1 MPNNVALAS
10 QRGSSGRIFG
20 LDVFRA
26 VAILTV
32 VATHGGSFLNLSR
45 FDGFPYIK
53 LIDGVELFFVL
64 SGFLIGG
71 ILLDKINATEGFGPK
86 QLVSFWKRRWLRTI
100 PLYYLVLL
108 LNVVFA
114 KTGLAPNDLSQ
125 FNWRF
130 FLFLQNFSTSF
141 VDFFWESWSLS
152 VEEWFYLSTPI
163 LILFALRRLNPK
175 YAFLSVLLFMMI
187 LPIIFRFSIRDP
199 EIDGFWFDQ
208 TFRKIVLARVDSIAY
223 GLFAAWVLYYFP
235 RTWSR
240 IRVPAFLLGLVL
252 VYFHMKIRVDVK
264 SFYWQVVHFSLGS
277 MAIMFLLPFANSVKK
292 MSGSW
297 ARAVEHISR
306 ISYSMYL
313 VNLGLVYSVMNTHF
327 PPTGGTDAVFKYGLY
342 WLLVISFSSLLYRY
356 FEKPIM
362 DLRDK

>member
-1 MPNNVALAS
+1 MPNYVPS
-10 QRGSSGRIFG
+10 FDQQVPSRRIFG

-32 VATHGGSFLNLSR
+32 VATHAGSLLDLSR

-71 ILLDKINATEGFGPK
+71 ILLNTINAPEGFGPK
-86 QLVSFWKRRWLRTI
+86 QLISFWKRRWLRTI

-108 LNVVFA
+108 LNVGFA
-114 KTGLAPNDLSQ
+114 KTGLVANDLSQ
-125 FNWRF
+125 FNWKF
-130 FLFLQNFSTSF
+130 FVFLQNFSSPF

-163 LILFALRRLNPK
+163 LIILALRWLVPK
-175 YAFLSVLLFMMI
+175 YSFLSVVLVMMI
-187 LPIIFRFSIRDP
+187 LPIVFRFSIRDP

-208 TFRKIVLARVDSIAY
+208 TFRKIVLARLDSIAY

-235 RTWSR
+235 GTWSR
-240 IRVPAFLLGLVL
+240 VRVPAFVLGLVWI
-252 VYFHMKIRVDVK
+252 YFHMQISADIK
-264 SFYWQVVHFSLGS
+264 SFYWQVIHFSLGPI
-277 MAIMFLLPFANSVKK
+277 AIMFLLPFANSVKR
-292 MSGSW
+292 MTGMW
-297 ARAVEHISR
+297 AKWIEHISK

-313 VNLGLVYSVMNTHF
+313 INLGLVYSVMHTHF
-327 PPTGGTDAVFKYGLY
+327 PPTNGTDAVLKYGIY
-342 WLLVISFSSLLYRY
+342 WFLVILFSSLLYRY

-362 DLRDK
+362 DLRGK